1 MKLSAVRLITP
12 HKSGVQI
19 KIEETIYK
27 ARNYKQAGS
36 RAGITATGGRQTH
49 GVGKLGPLKKTLKM
63 DKEMGKD
70 CRM

>member
-1 MKLSAVRLITP
+1 LKLSAVRLITP

-36 RAGITATGGRQTH
+36 RAGITATGRRQTH
-49 GVGKLGPLKKTLKM
+49 GVGKQGH
-63 DKEMGKD
+63 
-70 CRM
+70 